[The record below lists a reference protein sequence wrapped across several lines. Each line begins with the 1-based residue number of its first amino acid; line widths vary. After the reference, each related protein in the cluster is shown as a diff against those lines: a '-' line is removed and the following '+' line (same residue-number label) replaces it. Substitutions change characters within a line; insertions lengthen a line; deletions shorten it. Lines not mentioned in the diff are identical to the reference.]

1 MDERRQPDSD
11 SDPGHAEPSAWRANG
26 AHHAAGALVDQ
37 RWSSAG
43 AALEPSAEPLALLAA
58 GPGGGAARHRQ
69 PYVPGLDD
77 DTPASGMPVA
87 GMPVAEPPLWRE
99 ASRHAPR
106 PPDGPDEIGR
116 AHV

>member
-77 DTPASGMPVA
+77 D
-87 GMPVAEPPLWRE
+87 
-99 ASRHAPR
+99 
-106 PPDGPDEIGR
+106 
-116 AHV
+116 